1 MAFTLRLLPKASFP
15 LPSFSTNQQKI
26 QKPIF
31 SVYFAI
37 QSASNTAPTEKE
49 IREGRKDQPGE
60 EEFSQKLWDCK
71 TSTSSDRD
79 EEGRE
84 RADGSAHKLISPGG
98 FKLI

>member
-1 MAFTLRLLPKASFP
+1 MNLISFIPYNNYVLLLFNYVRLVINGAS
-15 LPSFSTNQQKI
+15 
-26 QKPIF
+26 F